1 MAALPNEAEM
11 ISLLAINYRN
21 SPRDPMF
28 GFTFAKNFL
37 INDKA
42 PYIVTLFVAALSW
55 TAIRTSDRL
64 ASVPFVEYR
73 VEPQSGAGGVSGI
86 ELRIRNITQA
96 SRFDCF
102 TITLVARRSESLILG
117 DAAGQQHQ
125 LRGTV
130 FASLT
135 VKLAKPNE
143 WEIEATNISPGAD
156 IALFVPATGIG
167 KPAVLASSCA
177 GVLTV
182 EAGAKEDE
190 EKKVKSKVSAG
201 VLPVLVEQSRL
212 TWFVEH
218 EIAILWSAL

>member
-1 MAALPNEAEM
+1 M
-11 ISLLAINYRN
+11 
-21 SPRDPMF
+21 
-28 GFTFAKNFL
+28 
-37 INDKA
+37 
-42 PYIVTLFVAALSW
+42 
-55 TAIRTSDRL
+55 
-64 ASVPFVEYR
+64 
-73 VEPQSGAGGVSGI
+73 
-86 ELRIRNITQA
+86 RIRNITQA

-102 TITLVARRSESLILG
+102 TITLVARRSESLVLG

-130 FASLT
+130 FASFT

-201 VLPVLVEQSRL
+201 VLPVLVEQSQL
-212 TWFVEH
+212 TWFVDY
-218 EIAILWSAL
+218 EIAILWSALALWAALMFMSMNMVRNRQTTAPRTPSVDEVRHDILDTID